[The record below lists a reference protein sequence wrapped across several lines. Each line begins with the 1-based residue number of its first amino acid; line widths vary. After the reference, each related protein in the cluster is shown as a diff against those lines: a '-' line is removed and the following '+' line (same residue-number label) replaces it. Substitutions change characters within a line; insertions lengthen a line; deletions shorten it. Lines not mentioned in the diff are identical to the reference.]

1 MISPVLSIQDGGQCK
16 SRIMLTLNISLFY
29 TYLLSAGTI
38 LGIIMQ
44 SGSDADAVGGAENIE
59 FDREVE
65 ENMQYSVETNN
76 AFSALGDSA
85 RVGYCEMDNPSKRKR
100 CNTGNIDNSNFE
112 SMSQDEKLS
121 AMFSKLTKIET
132 VQDEMKSMQG
142 RVNTTANRLER
153 TIYHVDINTYKN
165 QLLTYKYLDL
175 ETRYRDKNIIIYGLE
190 ERERDGT
197 SISTVV
203 REFLSERLGLD
214 DEELYIIFARRL
226 GPIDNG
232 RRHVRK
238 RPCTFSHYS
247 EVDLVM
253 SETRRLR
260 NTGYAV
266 DRDYPPEIAAARK
279 KLWPDVKQRRSAA
292 SSSDSIQLKFPAKIV
307 VNGQVVRDEFPHWQE
322 AIKSNLDSD
331 FRFILQEDMLRGSA
345 GFSTGFPT
353 NVHSQNSTTQSVSV
367 PRQLPNMHS
376 QNIRAPVP
384 APSTSIKP
392 NCDNFDRTI
401 FRIPDIPPLPPPHM
415 LLIPSGLPQ
424 AASQLPRQ
432 PRPPSPYMAS

>member
-1 MISPVLSIQDGGQCK
+1 M
-16 SRIMLTLNISLFY
+16 
-29 TYLLSAGTI
+29 
-38 LGIIMQ
+38 
-44 SGSDADAVGGAENIE
+44 
-59 FDREVE
+59 
-65 ENMQYSVETNN
+65 
-76 AFSALGDSA
+76 
-85 RVGYCEMDNPSKRKR
+85 
-100 CNTGNIDNSNFE
+100 
-112 SMSQDEKLS
+112 
-121 AMFSKLTKIET
+121 
-132 VQDEMKSMQG
+132 
-142 RVNTTANRLER
+142 
-153 TIYHVDINTYKN
+153 
-165 QLLTYKYLDL
+165 
-175 ETRYRDKNIIIYGLE
+175 
-190 ERERDGT
+190 
-197 SISTVV
+197 
-203 REFLSERLGLD
+203 SERLGLD

-238 RPCTFSHYS
+238 RPILCTFSHYS

-322 AIKSNLDSD
+322 TIKSNLDSD

-353 NVHSQNSTTQSVSV
+353 NVHSQNTTTQSVSV

-432 PRPPSPYMAS
+432 PRPPSPYMASEQDNQTINPFVTPCTVNESQQSQFSPSLLSGNLQQNNPDNSRNIPSENTNNTTSSNTGHNTQASARSVSRNSSTTRDRSLSADKQGARGRPRNVSQETKTRPRSRSRSVKSNSSSKGLLRDTLVSGGEHVGPGPGTAQQPSM